1 MFALLKD
8 LFGALF
14 GAIKKLF
21 GPDAERDFK
30 KGQPLIEEMHRH
42 DEPLA
47 ALSDAELFA
56 KTAGFRQVLQERT
69 ADLRSELDEL
79 DAQLR
84 GDLEPG
90 ERGRLNDRQQ
100 EINDRIHEIE
110 DSALDE
116 IQPEAFAVVKDA
128 CRRLCGRKWD
138 VVGTEEEWFMV
149 PYDVQLYGGTVLHS
163 GKIAEMAT
171 GEGKTLV
178 AVAPLYLNALT
189 GRGCHLITHNNYL
202 AKRDAMWMGGI
213 YNFLGLSVGVI
224 QDARQTGGAE
234 AYVLPAPDSVPQ
246 AFEWQPATRK
256 QAYAADIVYATK
268 DQVGFDYL
276 YDNMATRREHISQ
289 REFNYA
295 IVDEAD
301 SNLIDDARTPLII
314 SGPVP
319 DATNRYAEFKP
330 LVEKLLRAQTQ
341 LVNKLVSEAEKR
353 KDNADDEYDVGV
365 DLLRATRGAPKNK
378 RLLKVQQEEGIKR
391 LIGRV
396 ESDFMRDKRMPE
408 IDEGLYFVVDE
419 RGHTIDLTDMG
430 RDLLSPDEQ
439 ALFIIPD
446 VSEEIGRIR
455 KDESLTDDEKRL
467 KEDEAYRGHQ
477 HRTEAVH
484 NINQLMKAY
493 TLFEKDV
500 QYMVTE
506 DRKVVIVD
514 ESTGRPQPGRRFAD
528 GLHQALEAKE
538 GVKVEQ
544 ETQTVAT
551 ITLQNLFRLYRKMA
565 GMTGTAETES
575 AELWEIY
582 HLDVV
587 VIPTHRP
594 IRRLDFEDQIY
605 RTKREKY
612 NAIIEDVQ
620 WLHERGLP
628 VLVGTI
634 SVEISELL
642 SRMLTR
648 KGIKHQLLN
657 ARYHEK
663 EAEVVA
669 QAGQPGQVT
678 IATNM
683 AGRGTD
689 IKLNPEVLHIERE
702 LISNPEVTLAT
713 DYNGRSLQEELTENP
728 SGLQVIGTERHES
741 RRIDRQLRGRAG
753 RQGDPGSS
761 RFYMSLEDDLMRLF
775 GSERIAKVMDRL
787 GAEEGEVIEHSMVTR
802 SIERAQKKVE
812 ARNFEMR
819 KHLLKY
825 DDVMNQQRQVIY
837 NRRRDIL
844 DRDSVHDQVME
855 LVDDSVSALV
865 TAHAQPG
872 LPPEEWTWEDLSA
885 EFSATFFTPFPVETE
900 ERAEI
905 GDDELQERLL
915 ETARAS
921 FEARRQLVTEET
933 FREVE
938 KAVLLHTVD
947 TCWQEHLHEMDE
959 LKEGVGFAGVAGK
972 DPLLVYQKEAFEMFE
987 SLIARIDSESIR
999 NLFQLRID
1007 AGPPPEARRD
1017 TPSRSQLSDIHREA
1031 TNLGFRGAPPAAPAT
1046 PGVPAAGGDGMPLG
1060 RPADEAA
1067 PRQRGLVAAGSEGTD
1082 EAKKTPVRSGPKV
1095 GRNDPCPCGSG
1106 KKYKQCHGRG

>member
-1 MFALLKD
+1 MLAFLKN
-8 LFGALF
+8 LIGSVLGALRKAF
-14 GAIKKLF
+14 GSQADREFKRGLPVVEEINRHC
-21 GPDAERDFK
+21 DA
-30 KGQPLIEEMHRH
+30 
-42 DEPLA
+42 LA
-47 ALSDAELFA
+47 TISDAELFGF
-56 KTAGFRQVLQERT
+56 TAQFRQRLSERT
-69 ADLRSELDEL
+69 ADLAAELSAIDTS
-79 DAQLR
+79 LR
-84 GDLEPG
+84 GDLG
-90 ERGRLNDRQQ
+90 SAEREALNDRHQAAEE
-100 EINDRIHEIE
+100 EIRTIE
-110 DSALDE
+110 ASFLDE

-128 CRRLCGRKWD
+128 CRRLVRRSWD
-138 VVGTEEEWFMV
+138 VVGGAEEWFMQ
-149 PYDVQLYGGTVLHS
+149 PYDVQLYGGTVLHA
-163 GKIAEMAT
+163 GRIAEMAT

-213 YNFLGLSVGVI
+213 YNFLGLSVGII

-234 AYVLPAPDSVPQ
+234 AYILPVPESSPD
-246 AFEWQPATRK
+246 AFDWRPAKRLE
-256 QAYAADIVYATK
+256 AYAADIVYATK
-268 DQVGFDYL
+268 DQIGFDYL

-289 REFNYA
+289 REFNFA

-319 DATNRYAEFKP
+319 ESTNRYGEFKP
-330 LVEKLLRAQTQ
+330 LVEKLLRAQANQ
-341 LVNKLVSEAEKR
+341 VNKLVSDAEKKREAET
-353 KDNADDEYDVGV
+353 DDYEVGV
-365 DLLRATRGAPKNK
+365 DLLRAMRGAPKNK
-378 RLLKVQQEEGIKR
+378 RLMKILQEEGVKR
-391 LIGRV
+391 LISKV
-396 ESDFMRDKRMPE
+396 EGDFMRDKRMPE
-408 IDEGLYFVVDE
+408 IDEELFFIIDE
-419 RGHTIDLTDMG
+419 KGHTLDLMDKG

-439 ALFIIPD
+439 ALFILPD
-446 VSEEIGRIR
+446 VSEAIGLVRRDTTLSDDDRRI
-455 KDESLTDDEKRL
+455 
-467 KEDEAYRGHQ
+467 KEDEAYRDHQ
-477 HRTEAVH
+477 QRTEAVH

-493 TLFEKDV
+493 TLFERDV

-538 GVKVEQ
+538 GVKVEA

-551 ITLQNLFRLYRKMA
+551 ITLQNLFRLYRKLA

-582 HLDVV
+582 KLDVV

-594 IRRLDFEDQIY
+594 IRRVDHEDQIY

-612 NAIIEDVQ
+612 NAIIEDVT

-642 SRMLTR
+642 ARMLTR
-648 KGIKHQLLN
+648 KGIQHQLLN

-669 QAGQPGQVT
+669 GAGQPGQVT

-689 IKLNPEVLHIERE
+689 IKLNPAVIHIERE
-702 LISNPEVTLAT
+702 LITSPDVTLASE
-713 DYNGRSLQEELTENP
+713 YNGKALREELTENP

-753 RQGDPGSS
+753 RQGDPGAS

-775 GSERIAKVMDRL
+775 GSERIASVMDRL

-844 DRDSVHDQVME
+844 ERDSAHDQVMDLMDE
-855 LVDDSVSALV
+855 AVSALV
-865 TAHAQPG
+865 AGHGQPG
-872 LPPEEWTWEDLSA
+872 LPSGEWTWEGLSA
-885 EFSATFFTPFPVETE
+885 EFSSMFFTPMPVEVEDRTNVGVE
-900 ERAEI
+900 EL
-905 GDDELQERLL
+905 GERLL
-915 ETARAS
+915 EAARGAY
-921 FEARRQLVTEET
+921 EHRRQLVTEET

-947 TCWQEHLHEMDE
+947 TCWQEHLYEMDE

-972 DPLLVYQKEAFEMFE
+972 DPLLVYQKEAFEMFG
-987 SLIARIDSESIR
+987 SLIARIDAESLR
-999 NLFQLRID
+999 NLFQLRVD
-1007 AGPPPEARRD
+1007 AGVQPPRAPMGRA
-1017 TPSRSQLSDIHREA
+1017 QLSDIHSEA
-1031 TNLGFRGAPPAAPAT
+1031 TNLGFRGSAPAAVRT
-1046 PGVPAAGGDGMPLG
+1046 SGDGMPLG
-1060 RPADEAA
+1060 RPVGPAA
-1067 PRQRGLVAAGSEGTD
+1067 PRERGLVAGGSEGAD
-1082 EAKKTPVRSGPKV
+1082 AARKAPVRSGPKV

-1106 KKYKQCHGRG
+1106 KKFKQCHGQA

>member
-1 MFALLKD
+1 MLAFLKNLFASIVGTVKKA
-8 LFGALF
+8 FGSQA
-14 GAIKKLF
+14 
-21 GPDAERDFK
+21 DREFK
-30 KGQPLIEEMHRH
+30 KGTPIIDEINRH
-42 DEPLA
+42 CEALA
-47 ALSDAELFA
+47 PLSDAELFA
-56 KTAGFRQVLQERT
+56 RTEQFRQRLRERT
-69 ADLRSELDEL
+69 AALTGEVAELETS
-79 DAQLR
+79 LR

-90 ERGRLNDRQQ
+90 EREGLNDRHQAVEE
-100 EINDRIHEIE
+100 EIHAIQA
-110 DSALDE
+110 SFLDE
-116 IQPEAFAVVKDA
+116 VQAEAFAVVRDA
-128 CRRLCGRKWD
+128 CRRLVGRSWD
-138 VVGTEEEWFMV
+138 VMGGAEEWFMQ

-163 GKIAEMAT
+163 GKVAEMAT

-189 GRGCHLITHNNYL
+189 GNGCHLITHNNYL

-234 AYVLPAPDSVPQ
+234 AYILPVP
-246 AFEWQPATRK
+246 ESTPASFDWRAANRHE
-256 QAYAADIVYATK
+256 AYRADIVYATK
-268 DQVGFDYL
+268 DQIGFDYL

-289 REFNYA
+289 REFNFA

-319 DATNRYAEFKP
+319 EASNRYAEFKP
-330 LVEKLLRAQTQ
+330 LVEKLLRAQSN
-341 LVNKLVSEAEKR
+341 LVNKLVSDAEKKR
-353 KDNADDEYDVGV
+353 ESSADEYEVGL
-365 DLLRATRGAPKNK
+365 DLLRASRGAPKNK
-378 RLLKVQQEEGIKR
+378 RLMKVLQEEGVKR
-391 LIGRV
+391 LIGKV
-396 ESDFMRDKRMPE
+396 EADFMRDKRMPE
-408 IDEGLYFVVDE
+408 IDEELYFVIDE
-419 RGHTIDLTDMG
+419 KGHTLDLMDRG

-439 ALFIIPD
+439 AVFILPD
-446 VSEEIGRIR
+446 VSEAIGLIR
-455 KDESLTDDEKRL
+455 RDEELDDEQKRIQ
-467 KEDEAYRGHQ
+467 EDVAYRDHQ
-477 HRTEAVH
+477 QRTEAVH

-493 TLFEKDV
+493 TLFERDV
-500 QYMVTE
+500 AYMVTE
-506 DRKVVIVD
+506 DKKVVIVD

-538 GVKVEQ
+538 GVKVEA

-551 ITLQNLFRLYRKMA
+551 ITLQNLFRMYRKLA
-565 GMTGTAETES
+565 GMTGTAETEA

-582 HLDVV
+582 KLDVI

-594 IRRLDFEDQIY
+594 IRRLDHEDQIY

-612 NAIIEDVQ
+612 NAIIEDVE

-642 SRMLTR
+642 ARMLTR

-669 QAGQPGQVT
+669 DAGQPGQVT

-689 IKLNPEVLHIERE
+689 IKLNPEVIHIERE
-702 LISNPEVTLAT
+702 LIISPDVTLAT
-713 DYNGRSLQEELTENP
+713 DYNGRSLLDELTKNP

-753 RQGDPGSS
+753 RQGDPGGS

-844 DRDSVHDQVME
+844 ERDTAHDQVMD
-855 LVDDSVSALV
+855 LMDAAAAGLAA
-865 TAHAQPG
+865 AHGRPG
-872 LPPEEWTWEDLSA
+872 VPSEEWPWEDLAA
-885 EFSATFFTPFPVETE
+885 EFSAMFFTPFPLEAEGRVGIDAEQLE
-900 ERAEI
+900 ESVLA
-905 GDDELQERLL
+905 
-915 ETARAS
+915 TVRAS
-921 FEARRQLVTEET
+921 YEHRRQLVTEET

-947 TCWQEHLHEMDE
+947 TCWQEHLYEMDE

-972 DPLLVYQKEAFEMFE
+972 DPLLVYQKEAFEMFGSLIGRTDTE
-987 SLIARIDSESIR
+987 SLR
-999 NLFQLRID
+999 NLFQLRVD
-1007 AGPPPEARRD
+1007 AGPPAQRPATQGRG
-1017 TPSRSQLSDIHREA
+1017 QLSDIHNEA
-1031 TNLGFRGAPPAAPAT
+1031 TNLGFRGAPPAPKGPPA
-1046 PGVPAAGGDGMPLG
+1046 GDGMPLG
-1060 RPADEAA
+1060 RPVEPAG
-1067 PRQRGLVAAGSEGTD
+1067 PRGRGLVAAGTEGAD
-1082 EAKKTPVRSGPKV
+1082 SAKKAPLRTGPKV

-1106 KKYKQCHGRG
+1106 KKFKQCHGRA

>member
-1 MFALLKD
+1 MLGSL
-8 LFGALF
+8 
-14 GAIKKLF
+14 KKLL
-21 GPDAERDFK
+21 GSQADREFK
-30 KGQPLIEEMHRH
+30 K
-42 DEPLA
+42 A
-47 ALSDAELFA
+47 AAVLGEINDHVDRLQSRPDAELFA
-56 KTAGFRQVLQERT
+56 CTARFRERIRDHVG
-69 ADLRSELDEL
+69 ARAGELEEIEER
-79 DAQLR
+79 LR

-90 ERGRLNDRQQ
+90 EREELNDRHQALEE
-100 EINDRIHEIE
+100 EIHAVEE
-110 DSALDE
+110 EALGE
-116 IQPEAFAVVKDA
+116 IQEEAFAVVKEA
-128 CRRLCGRKWD
+128 CRRLVGRSWEG
-138 VVGTEEEWFMV
+138 VGGPEEWFMV
-149 PYDVQLYGGTVLHS
+149 PYDVQLFGGTVLHQ

-178 AVAPLYLNALT
+178 ATMPLYLNALP
-189 GRGCHLITHNNYL
+189 GRGVHLITHNSYL
-202 AKRDAMWMGGI
+202 AKRDAMWMGGV

-224 QDARQTGGAE
+224 QDQRQTGGAE
-234 AYVLPAPDSVPQ
+234 AYVLPAPDAPPGEFV
-246 AFEWQPATRK
+246 WRPASRYE
-256 QAYAADIVYATK
+256 AYRADIVYATK

-276 YDNMATRREHISQ
+276 YDNMATRRDHIVQ

-319 DATNRYAEFKP
+319 EATNRYAEFKP
-330 LVEKLLRAQTQ
+330 MVERLLRAQTN
-341 LVNKLVSEAEKR
+341 LVNKLVSQAEK
-353 KDNADDEYDVGV
+353 KLQEGEEDEYEAGIA
-365 DLLRATRGAPKNK
+365 LLRAVRGAPKNR
-378 RLLKVQQEEGIKR
+378 RLMKLLQEEGVKR

-396 ESDFMRDKRMPE
+396 EADFMRDKRMTE
-408 IDEGLYFVVDE
+408 IDDELFYAVDE
-419 RGHTIDLTDMG
+419 KGHTLDLMDKG

-439 ALFIIPD
+439 ALFVLPD

-455 KDESLTDDEKRL
+455 KDESLGEDERRTA
-467 KEDEAYRGHQ
+467 EDEAYRDHQ
-477 HRTEAVH
+477 QRTEAVH
-484 NINQLMKAY
+484 NINQLMRAC
-493 TLFEKDV
+493 TLFERDV

-551 ITLQNLFRLYRKMA
+551 ITLQNLFRMYRKLA

-582 HLDVV
+582 KLDVV

-594 IRRLDFEDQIY
+594 IRRVDHEDQIF

-612 NAIIEDVQ
+612 NAIIEEIT

-642 SRMLTR
+642 SRMLKR

-657 ARYHEK
+657 ARFHEK
-663 EAEVVA
+663 EAQVVA
-669 QAGQPGQVT
+669 DAGQAGTVT

-689 IKLNPEVLHIERE
+689 IKLNPGVVHIDRG
-702 LISNPEVTLAT
+702 LIESDTTLQDT
-713 DYNGRSLQEELTENP
+713 VGGRTLVEELTENP
-728 SGLQVIGTERHES
+728 SGLQVIGTERHDA

-753 RQGDPGSS
+753 RQGDPGGS
-761 RFYMSLEDDLMRLF
+761 RFYLSLEDDLMRLF
-775 GSERIAKVMDRL
+775 GSERIASVMDRL
-787 GAEEGEVIEHSMVTR
+787 GAEEGEVIEHRMVTR

-812 ARNFEMR
+812 ARNFEIR

-844 DRDSVHDQVME
+844 ERDTGRDQVLDLIAE
-855 LVDDSVSALV
+855 SVSGLV
-865 TAHAQPG
+865 AAHAQPDVHSS
-872 LPPEEWTWEDLSA
+872 EWTWEELAD
-885 EFSATFFTPFPVETE
+885 EFSNRFYTPFPVEVA
-900 ERAEI
+900 ERDGAEAA
-905 GDDELQERLL
+905 DLETRLL
-915 ETARAS
+915 ESARAAY
-921 FEARRQLVTEET
+921 EHRRQAVDERT
-933 FREVE
+933 FNEVE
-938 KAVLLHTVD
+938 KAVLLHTID
-947 TCWQEHLHEMDE
+947 TCWQEHLYEMDE
-959 LKEGVGFAGVAGK
+959 LKEGVGFAGVGGK

-987 SLIARIDSESIR
+987 SLIGRIDGESLN

-1007 AGPPPEARRD
+1007 AGPVPERR
-1017 TPSRSQLSDIHREA
+1017 PQVGRGQFSDIHREA
-1031 TNLGFRGAPPAAPAT
+1031 TNLGFRGLPGAAAGTAEAGAPAAP
-1046 PGVPAAGGDGMPLG
+1046 GLPLG
-1060 RPADEAA
+1060 TPAGA
-1067 PRQRGLVAAGSEGTD
+1067 PRDQGLATAGSEGGGP
-1082 EAKKTPVRSGPKV
+1082 ARKTPVRAGPKV
-1095 GRNDPCPCGSG
+1095 GRNQPCPCGSG
-1106 KKYKQCHGRG
+1106 KKYKHCCGRA